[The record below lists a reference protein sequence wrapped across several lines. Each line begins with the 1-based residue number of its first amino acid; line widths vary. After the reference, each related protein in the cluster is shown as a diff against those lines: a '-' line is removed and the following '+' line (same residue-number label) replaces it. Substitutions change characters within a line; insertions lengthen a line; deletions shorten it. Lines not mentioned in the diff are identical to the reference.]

1 LTVAPAEAVDALPS
15 NVQSNELPLLVSVH
29 LSGPLT
35 VNLAVGTTGATGV
48 TVSVAVA
55 DTPPADA
62 VIGTFENVPPT
73 ARVFT
78 VNVAVVWPAGT
89 VTLAGTVTGS
99 LLDRE
104 TTVPAAGAGED
115 RMIVPV
121 TGLPP
126 TTLGA
131 LKVNPS
137 AGGAVAV
144 TVIVVLAWLPLIDA
158 AMVAEP
164 AATPVTVKLAD
175 VEPAATFTDAG
186 TAATPA
192 LLLDRETVEPV
203 VALSVTDPCAV
214 PPGAMLVGLTDT
226 PVIVSVVGG
235 GDGGVV
241 LFPPH

>member
-1 LTVAPAEAVDALPS
+1 
-15 NVQSNELPLLVSVH
+15 
-29 LSGPLT
+29 
-35 VNLAVGTTGATGV
+35 VNLATGNTGAGGV
-48 TVSVAVA
+48 TVSVALA
-55 DTPPADA
+55 DNAPADA
-62 VIGTFENVPPT
+62 VMTTFENVPPT
-73 ARVFT
+73 ARVLM
-78 VNVAVVWPAGT
+78 VNDAVVWPAGT

-104 TTVPAAGAGED
+104 TTVPPAGAGED

-131 LKVNPS
+131 LKVNPRTC
-137 AGGAVAV
+137 AGVAV

-158 AMVAEP
+158 AMVAVP

-175 VEPAATFTDAG
+175 VAPAATFTDAG
-186 TAATPA
+186 TVATPA

-203 VALSVTDPCAV
+203 EALSVTDPCAV
-214 PPGAMLVGLTDT
+214 PPGAMLVGLTAT
-226 PVIVSVVGG
+226 PVIVSVFDGV
-235 GDGGVV
+235 DGGVV